1 MMFAALG
8 CGLLL
13 GALGW
18 MSGATLKPT
27 EALAPLEDRLRTL
40 ARLKPPAIS
49 QVGEAAFQ
57 AMATP
62 LFATARET
70 AGAEIQVKLEGV
82 VRAPGR
88 VAALVSANGAPAQWL
103 EVGQRFGGM
112 ILQSVSADGAV
123 IDTAQGTRELRLGDG
138 APPGDAKPAAPDRFP
153 GGFRMPPP
161 PANAPGTAP

>member
-13 GALGW
+13 GALTW

-49 QVGEAAFQ
+49 QVGDAAFQ
-57 AMATP
+57 TMATP
-62 LFATARET
+62 LFATAQET
-70 AGAEIQVKLEGV
+70 PGAEIQVKLEGV

-88 VAALVSANGAPAQWL
+88 VAALISADGAPAQWL
-103 EVGQRFGGM
+103 EVGQRLGGV

-123 IDTAQGTRELRLGDG
+123 IDTARGIRELRLGDG
-138 APPGDAKPAAPDRFP
+138 STPGDVKPVTPDRLP
-153 GGFRMPPP
+153 GGFRMPTP